1 MMEEVSVVVRW
12 GHLLLGIS
20 WIGMLY
26 YFNFVQGGFFKSSYV
41 VKREQHNPDF
51 SGLTPSAL
59 RWFRWVTGIMLT
71 LAIYL
76 LWKTNTLFNG
86 YIFFSALMS
95 ICMVLNVFL
104 FIWPAQQIG
113 LGLKEGNRRKVAE
126 RAILAARTN
135 SLFCLPICYCIISS
149 MFNGYSKELAS
160 TGFNSSDLGL
170 FFAFV
175 MVVALEL
182 NIIFG
187 KQFLKASMQVM
198 ANRASF

>member
-1 MMEEVSVVVRW
+1 MEEVSVVVRW

-41 VKREQHNPDF
+41 VKKEQHNPDF
-51 SGLTPSAL
+51 SGLAPSAL

-113 LGLKEGNRRKVAE
+113 LGLKEGNRVQVAE
-126 RAILAARTN
+126 RAILAAQTN
-135 SLFCLPICYCIISS
+135 NLFCLPICYCIISS
-149 MFNGYSKELAS
+149 MFNGYSPKLAF
-160 TGFNSSDLGL
+160 TGFSLSDFGL
-170 FFAFV
+170 LLAFILV
-175 MVVALEL
+175 AALEL

-187 KQFLKASMQVM
+187 KRCLKASMQTM
-198 ANRASF
+198 ANRAPF